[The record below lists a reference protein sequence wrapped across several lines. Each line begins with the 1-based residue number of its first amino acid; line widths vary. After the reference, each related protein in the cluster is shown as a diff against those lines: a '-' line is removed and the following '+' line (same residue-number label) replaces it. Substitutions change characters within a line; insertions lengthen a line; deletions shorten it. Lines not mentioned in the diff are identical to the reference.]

1 MQSKRRAP
9 WGGPMAAVF
18 IWGVIGGVALVAMLR
33 LADPGARLEL
43 TYGIFGT
50 LVLGS
55 SITFRSAGGI
65 GRRFA
70 WGLATFMLATLIV
83 YVYTIVAV
91 NPVAMTLPM
100 WEHAWRLGF
109 MLGIGALATS
119 VLLAIGAGT
128 TLFRGGPRDPLRSDT
143 QPRTSERSIKDRAPS
158 SRLKS
163 AAAVYNPA
171 VLVGDRT
178 EQRAG

>member
-43 TYGIFGT
+43 TY
-50 LVLGS
+50 
-55 SITFRSAGGI
+55 A
-65 GRRFA
+65 
-70 WGLATFMLATLIV
+70 
-83 YVYTIVAV
+83 
-91 NPVAMTLPM
+91 
-100 WEHAWRLGF
+100 
-109 MLGIGALATS
+109 
-119 VLLAIGAGT
+119 
-128 TLFRGGPRDPLRSDT
+128 
-143 QPRTSERSIKDRAPS
+143 RSIKDRAPS